1 MGISVSSDIESR
13 LVDLYWKAKKEGRV
27 GIGKYGRDSFAYVEI
42 DSKEFPPGVPRQ
54 KIAFSLYIANDHE
67 RQTARFEREYG
78 DATTYKRLV
87 REHKF
92 LIFVFRDQVPQEF
105 REIGAAHEYVEGY
118 TENHANGQKAQFDE
132 ALMRGN
138 DFFERYVRWFAGN
151 CSKPKDENS
160 RRIFLEDIVPKG
172 AIPILQEEEYI

>member
-1 MGISVSSDIESR
+1 MGISVNSDVEAR
-13 LVDLYWKAKKEGRV
+13 LTDLYIRAQKEGRID
-27 GIGKYGRDSFAYVEI
+27 IGKFGEDRFPYVEI
-42 DSKEFPPGVPRQ
+42 DSGEFPLGVPSQR
-54 KIAFSLYIANDHE
+54 IACSLYTAPSHE
-67 RQTARFEREYG
+67 RLAARFERAYG

-132 ALMRGN
+132 ALVRGKT
-138 DFFERYVRWFAGN
+138 FFERYVRWFARN

-160 RRIFLEDIVPKG
+160 RRILLEDIVPKE
-172 AIPILQEEEYI
+172 AIPILQEEGYI